1 MEPFF
6 TTKEQGKDTGLGLPM
21 ARGFAQQSG
30 GALTIASDPGLGTV
44 VSLWLLLSST
54 EIVQQPNHSRKTAV
68 SINGEK
74 KPRLLVVEDEELGR
88 EVIAEQLI
96 DRGYDVIEAE
106 GGRRA
111 LALLDA
117 GCSVDL
123 IISDLSN
130 VISYC
135 ALP

>member
-1 MEPFF
+1 M
-6 TTKEQGKDTGLGLPM
+6 
-21 ARGFAQQSG
+21 
-30 GALTIASDPGLGTV
+30 
-44 VSLWLLLSST
+44 
-54 EIVQQPNHSRKTAV
+54 

-88 EVIAEQLI
+88 EVIAEKLI